1 MIQQKDSI
9 FCHISKA
16 TSLLTRSNISKI
28 SQIVRETTL
37 LKLTLNVQIPSIV
50 HLIRVKPLFLSY
62 FIFQLHLTPMITIF
76 FPKGSRNFIGLSDI
90 TLNWF
95 CFYLSY
101 CSQYVYSNETHFK
114 PASVYH
120 GISQVSVHYLDHQIL
135 LLSSPSWLANSTSQ
149 SLFTSKLTTH
159 IYILSQHQSLPIFS
173 VTKNQP

>member
-1 MIQQKDSI
+1 MWSTLGYGCLGNFVIQYFQKTKLLTELLEENFVDWFAKTGYMIQQKDSI

-120 GISQVSVHYLDHQIL
+120 GISQVSVHYLDH
-135 LLSSPSWLANSTSQ
+135 
-149 SLFTSKLTTH
+149 
-159 IYILSQHQSLPIFS
+159 
-173 VTKNQP
+173 